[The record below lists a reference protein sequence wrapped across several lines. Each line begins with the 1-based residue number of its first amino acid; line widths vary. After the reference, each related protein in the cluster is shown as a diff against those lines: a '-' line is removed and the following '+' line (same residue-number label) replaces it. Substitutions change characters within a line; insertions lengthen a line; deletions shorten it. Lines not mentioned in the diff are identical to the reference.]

1 MTSMRDE
8 VRVAGTGN
16 TRGKLLMV
24 REGPFKELTS
34 DLKFET

>member
-1 MTSMRDE
+1 MASMRNK

-16 TRGKLLMV
+16 TRDKLLMV